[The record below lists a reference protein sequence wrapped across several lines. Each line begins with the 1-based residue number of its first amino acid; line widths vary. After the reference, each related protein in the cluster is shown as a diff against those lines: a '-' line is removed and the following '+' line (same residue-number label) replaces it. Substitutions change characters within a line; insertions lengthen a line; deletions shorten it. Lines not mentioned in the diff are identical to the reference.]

1 MLAGCPVFA
10 GVSVRPGSLTP
21 PAEHVAGVAEP
32 GEVLGQQRPRVQ
44 GEAHRLQVVG
54 GDELLAR
61 PATHNIN
68 IMKFSC
74 IFTSILSDNGFTL
87 KNYSFLILRIN
98 ERSLL
103 KPDGRRI
110 TVINQLSLL

>member
-1 MLAGCPVFA
+1 MLAAACPVFS

-61 PATHNIN
+61 PATPNIK
-68 IMKFSC
+68 I
-74 IFTSILSDNGFTL
+74 I
-87 KNYSFLILRIN
+87 
-98 ERSLL
+98 ELL
-103 KPDGRRI
+103 YFHI
-110 TVINQLSLL
+110 EN

>member
-1 MLAGCPVFA
+1 MAEQKPCTSHFYHQTKIKILHEIACHLTLKEVFA

-61 PATHNIN
+61 PVTHNIN
-68 IMKFSC
+68 I
-74 IFTSILSDNGFTL
+74 IE
-87 KNYSFLILRIN
+87 FLYFHIN
-98 ERSLL
+98 TFR
-103 KPDGRRI
+103 
-110 TVINQLSLL
+110 

>member
-1 MLAGCPVFA
+1 MLAAACPVFS

-61 PATHNIN
+61 PATHN
-68 IMKFSC
+68 MKIIESK
-74 IFTSILSDNGFTL
+74 TNNGFTL
-87 KNYSFLILRIN
+87 KNAEQKAS
-98 ERSLL
+98 
-103 KPDGRRI
+103 I
-110 TVINQLSLL
+110 TVFLF

>member
-1 MLAGCPVFA
+1 MKLLVIYVFAGCPVFA

-68 IMKFSC
+68 IME
-74 IFTSILSDNGFTL
+74 
-87 KNYSFLILRIN
+87 FLFIDIDKTN
-98 ERSLL
+98 
-103 KPDGRRI
+103 I
-110 TVINQLSLL
+110 

>member
-61 PATHNIN
+61 PVTHNVTTSTLWS
-68 IMKFSC
+68 SC
-74 IFTSILSDNGFTL
+74 LLTSIKLISNGFTQ
-87 KNYSFLILRIN
+87 KDA
-98 ERSLL
+98 ESLY
-103 KPDGRRI
+103 
-110 TVINQLSLL
+110 

>member
-1 MLAGCPVFA
+1 MLAACPVFA

-61 PATHNIN
+61 PATHN
-68 IMKFSC
+68 MKIIESK
-74 IFTSILSDNGFTL
+74 TNNGFTL
-87 KNYSFLILRIN
+87 KNAEQKAS
-98 ERSLL
+98 
-103 KPDGRRI
+103 I
-110 TVINQLSLL
+110 TVFLF